1 MAAKDA
7 ATEAGQVAEVGAR
20 EVAGEPSPAAVAA
33 GNAAEARAAD
43 APAPVAAA
51 AAAAAG
57 AAPSAV
63 AQVKYGPAAAAV
75 PMDTAAVTSMRR
87 KPGDEDDNDTKRHK
101 IGGLMTFVDMDE
113 VKQLREVAED
123 IFDVIGMIE
132 EGTAA
137 PRRDYYTGEELTINA
152 YEAGRSLELAKM
164 AEHGVYSVKPRS
176 HSYGKKTIRGKVIA
190 HWKKNEHGAWIV
202 RWRLVG
208 MEFNDSERSDCFA
221 ATPGIAVARILL
233 SQAATM
239 RSRAGHHRRVI
250 AVYDARVAFFQAS
263 MDEEMYLIPPAE
275 VCDSSQC
282 WILHKA
288 LYGTRR
294 ASKLWQKHWQKVLEE
309 NQYESAVTDASLYH
323 LPALNDEDD
332 GVDVGV
338 HGDDFF
344 FTTVPERLQEIDKM
358 MTEGFD
364 IKLLGIVGPGHGDKL
379 SFLKRLVTWSK
390 DGYTWEAD
398 PVHAMAII
406 AWAAADTCRPAPTP
420 GTKESLRNVR
430 DGLDTLGEAEA
441 SEVRSMA
448 GKSIYLAVDRPDVT
462 YAVREIC
469 RDMSAPKVRT
479 LIRVKRLAKYL
490 SGRRT
495 LRWHFFYQEETG
507 ILQAMVD
514 SDWAGNTD
522 DRKSVMRCCIRRGE
536 HLIEFS
542 VSGQNCQALSS
553 AEAEFYAHSDGG
565 ARLLQSRN
573 LFRALGVELI
583 GRIDGDNTAAQSLC
597 RRRGVGKIRHLEA
610 KDLWIQDKV
619 EKKELILG
627 RVPTADNMSDIGTKY
642 VPAVTLDRHLKALHL
657 TVEERTGGA
666 TDPEGDEPHG

>member
-1 MAAKDA
+1 M
-7 ATEAGQVAEVGAR
+7 
-20 EVAGEPSPAAVAA
+20 
-33 GNAAEARAAD
+33 
-43 APAPVAAA
+43 
-51 AAAAAG
+51 
-57 AAPSAV
+57 
-63 AQVKYGPAAAAV
+63 
-75 PMDTAAVTSMRR
+75 
-87 KPGDEDDNDTKRHK
+87 
-101 IGGLMTFVDMDE
+101 
-113 VKQLREVAED
+113 
-123 IFDVIGMIE
+123 
-132 EGTAA
+132 
-137 PRRDYYTGEELTINA
+137 
-152 YEAGRSLELAKM
+152 
-164 AEHGVYSVKPRS
+164 
-176 HSYGKKTIRGKVIA
+176 
-190 HWKKNEHGAWIV
+190 
-202 RWRLVG
+202 
-208 MEFNDSERSDCFA
+208 
-221 ATPGIAVARILL
+221 
-233 SQAATM
+233 
-239 RSRAGHHRRVI
+239 
-250 AVYDARVAFFQAS
+250 
-263 MDEEMYLIPPAE
+263 
-275 VCDSSQC
+275 
-282 WILHKA
+282 
-288 LYGTRR
+288 
-294 ASKLWQKHWQKVLEE
+294 LEE

-522 DRKSVMRCCIRRGE
+522 DRKSVMCCCIRRGE

-619 EKKELILG
+619 EKKELMLG

-642 VPAVTLDRHLKALHL
+642 VPAVILDRHLKALHL